1 MLIVSYLLNHF
12 IKNKIK
18 LIKRIQLI
26 FILCSFLAF
35 PFQSV
40 SNEVA
45 PTKFDEII
53 AKIESLQKDDL
64 VTAIKLAKFSEKY
77 LSDFRIEERI
87 GFKKLQA
94 ELYNEQ
100 SEYHLAKIT
109 ANEGLE
115 LTKQLSHPSIGMAEL
130 LNVRGYAIERTGNYN
145 AALRDYI
152 AALEIAESLDERRI
166 VIYTL
171 TNLGAIYYILEKY
184 EYSIIVLND
193 ALLQAQKLNDD
204 ESLGFVYMELSI
216 LYSYL
221 ELDNKAVEFNNK
233 AIHYFTKADK
243 MHKVLMVLNNVAA
256 AHHFKRKEY
265 LIAIESYKAIIQDA
279 KKAGNFSDL
288 TFTYSKL
295 AEVYL
300 KQTPSDP
307 KTAYS
312 YIMLAEK
319 YLEFVNEAGYE
330 FLLMINKSDVL
341 KSLERYKEA
350 FEIIQKASDIQ
361 AEQPVNIQTYFNLD
375 ILRIKSELYYK
386 QGLYQEAYQTQ
397 KQYHENTLEINSQ
410 NNLHA
415 LEGIRI
421 EYESKQHEIQAKLLE
436 KKRLMQLQAL
446 KEVNKSQQERTFYF
460 VVGLFTMLS
469 LVWLYT
475 INLKNRKK
483 LLDSRGSDHLT
494 DIPNRQSILLAG
506 SSAYNQAIANEF
518 NVMLIKVDNFTNIN
532 QVKGYEIGNSILIE
546 ISLIILNIIGENAL
560 CGRYSS
566 NEFIVFLPNT
576 SAVKAES
583 VANGIH
589 NTIYRKSWDKYGL
602 KVVSV
607 SIGMSNNGFSVES
620 YESLIKTTKTL
631 KQQAV
636 ILGGN
641 TVCIS

>member
-64 VTAIKLAKFSEKY
+64 VTAIKLAKFHQPH
-77 LSDFRIEERI
+77 LSDFTIEQRIS
-87 GFKKLQA
+87 FKKLQA
-94 ELYNEQ
+94 ELYTTKMDYALVE
-100 SEYHLAKIT
+100 ET
-109 ANEGLE
+109 ANEGLK
-115 LTKQLSHPSIGMAEL
+115 LTKTLSHPSIHMAEL
-130 LNVRGYAIERTGNYN
+130 LNLRGYAYDNLGESELAMY
-145 AALRDYI
+145 DYVS
-152 AALEIAESLDERRI
+152 ALEIAKSLDNDEVVISSLSSLGSMYYSIEEFQRSLILLNEALFLAQKINKDKYLGI
-166 VIYTL
+166 VYFE
-171 TNLGAIYYILEKY
+171 LGA
-184 EYSIIVLND
+184 
-193 ALLQAQKLNDD
+193 
-204 ESLGFVYMELSI
+204 
-216 LYSYL
+216 LYSHFDL
-221 ELDNKAVEFNNK
+221 ESKVKMYFDKAYDHF
-233 AIHYFTKADK
+233 IKADEE
-243 MHKVLMVLNNVAA
+243 HSAANVISN
-256 AHHFKRKEY
+256 
-265 LIAIESYKAIIQDA
+265 IAISHAINQEFVLAISLYEDMIVKAKQTS
-279 KKAGNFSDL
+279 NFYLLSNI
-288 TFTYSKL
+288 YSQL
-295 AEVYL
+295 AQAYL
-300 KQTPSDP
+300 KKPQTDP
-307 KTAYS
+307 KTAYK
-312 YIMLAEK
+312 YIISAEK
-319 YLEFVNEAGYE
+319 YLGLVNEVSSE
-330 FLLMINKSDVL
+330 ILININKAEIL
-341 KSLERYKEA
+341 IHLEKFDEAIDTIEYAEKILPKLAKEVHSYS
-350 FEIIQKASDIQ
+350 FLQ
-361 AEQPVNIQTYFNLD
+361 F
-375 ILRIKSELYYK
+375 LRIKSELFYTQGYY
-386 QGLYQEAYQTQ
+386 QDAYKVQN
-397 KQYHENTLEINSQ
+397 QYHENTLDTYQRINLS
-410 NNLHA
+410 A
-415 LEGIRI
+415 IEGMRI
-421 EYESKQHEIQAKLLE
+421 EYESKQYEIQARALE
-436 KKRLMQLQAL
+436 KKRLIQMQIL

-460 VVGLFTMLS
+460 VVGLFIMLS

-546 ISLIILNIIGENAL
+546 ISLIILNIIEENAL

>member
-35 PFQSV
+35 PFQSA

-64 VTAIKLAKFSEKY
+64 VTAIKLAKFHQPH
-77 LSDFRIEERI
+77 LSDFTIEQRIS
-87 GFKKLQA
+87 FKKLQA
-94 ELYNEQ
+94 ELYSDQ
-100 SEYHLAKIT
+100 TEYDLAEIT

-115 LTKQLSHPSIGMAEL
+115 LTKQLSHPSLGMAEL
-130 LNVRGYAIERTGNYN
+130 LNIRGFAIERRGDYN
-145 AALRDYI
+145 SALRDYI
-152 AALEIAESLDERRI
+152 AALEIAESLDARKE
-166 VIYTL
+166 VIRTL

-193 ALLQAQKLNDD
+193 ALIQAQKLNDN
-204 ESLGFVYMELSI
+204 ETLGLVYMELSI

-221 ELDNKAVEFNNK
+221 KLDDKSVEFNDK
-233 AIHYFTKADK
+233 ARQYFKKSDKIHKA
-243 MHKVLMVLNNVAA
+243 
-256 AHHFKRKEY
+256 
-265 LIAIESYKAIIQDA
+265 LIAIHSISAAHYFKNKQYLKAIEFYQDIIVMA
-279 KKAGNFSDL
+279 KKSGNFSDL
-288 TFTYSKL
+288 FHTYSKL

-300 KQTPSDP
+300 RKPSSDP
-307 KTAYS
+307 EAAYS
-312 YIMLAEK
+312 YILLAEK
-319 YLEFVNEAGYE
+319 YSELVKGASWEILFIVNKA
-330 FLLMINKSDVL
+330 DVL
-341 KSLERYKEA
+341 NHLEKYQEGL
-350 FEIIQKASDIQ
+350 ELILKAEDMLPLEPID
-361 AEQPVNIQTYFNLD
+361 IQTYTLLD
-375 ILRIKSELYYK
+375 ILRIKSELYYN